1 MCDLTNEKINLQLTI
16 QFGQNQITARME
28 SLINNP
34 GFDNI
39 TKKIFLLLDHETLLT
54 CRLVCKSFK
63 TKVEDPYC
71 WIKRCSQLG
80 QPKSLT
86 NSWTDLVQYQ
96 THKKSWLM
104 KYIKMESKNCR
115 DGKTLWQLE
124 QKFVLCLIKWTLNF
138 PLLAHLEL
146 GGFDPLCAAAQY
158 GCLEVIDESWTDL
171 VQYQTHKKS
180 WLIKYIRKWKL
191 RIVEMERSFGN
202 LNRNLFCA

>member
-34 GFDNI
+34 GFDKI
-39 TKKIFLLLDHETLLT
+39 TKKIFLLLDPETLLT

-86 NSWTDLVQYQ
+86 NLWTDLVQRV
-96 THKKSWLM
+96 KKSCLM

-146 GGFDPLCAAAQY
+146 DGFDPLHAAAQ
-158 GCLEVIDESWTDL
+158 
-171 VQYQTHKKS
+171 
-180 WLIKYIRKWKL
+180 
-191 RIVEMERSFGN
+191 
-202 LNRNLFCA
+202 